1 MFSLS
6 SPSPTPV
13 DTKQLAD
20 NSGHFGHSSKQLLLF
35 IYVMERWR
43 WLKVVALIFL
53 LSFSEGREL
62 RIKHEDYTHIY
73 NHTLAKILVEYAS
86 AVYMSDLTALF
97 TWTCARCNDMTTG
110 FEMIEL
116 IVDIQNCLQAFVG
129 VAHDLNSII
138 IAFRGTQENSIQ
150 NWIQDLFWKQLDLNY
165 PDTPDAM
172 VHHGFYSAYH
182 NTTIRPGIISAVQR
196 TRELYGDIL
205 IMVTGHSMG
214 GAMASFCALDL
225 TVNYGIHNI
234 QLMTFG
240 QPRIGNVAFASYFHK
255 HVPHAIRV
263 TNGHD
268 MVPHLPPYYY
278 YFPQKTYHHFA
289 REVWLHNIGLGSLVY
304 MVEKVCDGSG
314 EDPTCSR
321 SVSGSSISDHLLYYG
336 VELQA
341 DTWGSCGI
349 IMDNGTV
356 KDNSIVR
363 FQTDLA
369 GNIVLSK
376 DPAAPSI
383 LKPSSQIDKGS
394 SSF

>member
-225 TVNYGIHNI
+225 TV
-234 QLMTFG
+234 
-240 QPRIGNVAFASYFHK
+240 
-255 HVPHAIRV
+255 
-263 TNGHD
+263 
-268 MVPHLPPYYY
+268 
-278 YFPQKTYHHFA
+278 
-289 REVWLHNIGLGSLVY
+289 WLHNIGLGSLVY

-349 IMDNGTV
+349 IMNNGTV

-363 FQTDLA
+363 FETDLA